1 MRLLFISM
9 TLAACGVTTSA
20 VGFDTT
26 TEIGIAAEVVGTDLV
41 PDIGANRTFRI
52 WAVTPEGWR
61 IEAVAGNSEVSMRFE
76 VIGGHFYQHDISE
89 IGGPT
94 SADINPALFSFY
106 PDLEWDSFMT
116 IGLLT
121 DVDNELLD
129 IGIDWTVFEDSDEET
144 GGLLEA
150 NNGAITVTVT
160 YPQGDATTFEDAC
173 GRSRHGVL
181 ISQLT
186 LVGDG
191 ASLEGSVLL
200 QGRNDLGVVLE
211 AHITSFAIDA
221 NGVSDAL
228 PCAADITADGQVNV
242 TDLLHLLEHWY
253 EGACEDL
260 THDAII
266 DVEDVLLILDSW
278 GACPV

>member
-61 IEAVAGNSEVSMRFE
+61 IDAVAGNSEVSMRFK
-76 VIGGHFYQHDISE
+76 VIGGTFYQNSY
-89 IGGPT
+89 GGAT
-94 SADINPALFSFY
+94 SQQINTALFALA
-106 PDLEWDSFMT
+106 PELEWDSYLT
-116 IGLLT
+116 IGSLT
-121 DVDNELLD
+121 MADNELND
-129 IGIDWTVFEDSDEET
+129 IGIDWAAFEDS
-144 GGLLEA
+144 GNLLEA
-150 NNGAITVTVT
+150 DNGTLFVTIEH
-160 YPQGDATTFEDAC
+160 PQGDATTFADAC
-173 GRSRHGVL
+173 GRSHPGVL
-181 ISQLT
+181 IAQLT
-186 LVGDG
+186 LLGD
-191 ASLEGSVLL
+191 APSLEGSVFL

-228 PCAADITADGQVNV
+228 PCAADITDDGQVNV